1 MNRFYRFYTEQGEIV
16 AQLVQQL
23 QPVENKEDTIVA
35 QAVPQIDASLVIA
48 PDSVPAMPFP
58 AFLGMI
64 PWGHHIEILQS
75 CKDVKEAVF
84 YVEKTIQ
91 NNWSRAM
98 LSHAIAAGF
107 YSDAKNPL
115 NNFALTLPKPQ
126 DNPTIGILICQK
138 ANREKVEW
146 TL

>member
-1 MNRFYRFYTEQGEIV
+1 MPQIQDALPVN
-16 AQLVQQL
+16 ADSA
-23 QPVENKEDTIVA
+23 PVEA
-35 QAVPQIDASLVIA
+35 
-48 PDSVPAMPFP
+48 FP

-75 CKDVKEAVF
+75 SKDVREAVF

-107 YSDAKNPL
+107 YSDAEKPL
-115 NNFALTLPKPQ
+115 HNFALTLPNTQGDLAAEMMKS
-126 DNPTIGILICQK
+126 
-138 ANREKVEW
+138 
-146 TL
+146 

>member
-1 MNRFYRFYTEQGEIV
+1 
-16 AQLVQQL
+16 
-23 QPVENKEDTIVA
+23 
-35 QAVPQIDASLVIA
+35 
-48 PDSVPAMPFP
+48 MPFP

-64 PWGHHIEILQS
+64 PWGQHIEILQS

-107 YSDAKNPL
+107 YSDAKKPL

-146 TL
+146 TLEGFNKPMGVSTYTDNLMRMVEEHLDALQVVTETES